1 MGFIG
6 FSELLVIILVA
17 ICVLKPQQLHSIA
30 LLLGKLFGKTKK
42 QYQALKSE
50 LNQTIQPPKE
60 K

>member
-17 ICVLKPQQLHSIA
+17 ICVLKPQQLHRLA
-30 LLLGKLFGKTKK
+30 LMLGKLWGKTRQ
-42 QYQALKSE
+42 QYHNLKTE
-50 LNQTIQPPKE
+50 LDQTIQPPK

>member
-17 ICVLKPQQLHSIA
+17 ICVLKPQQLHSMA
-30 LLLGKLFGKTKK
+30 LMLGKLWSKTRK
-42 QYQALKSE
+42 QYQTLKTE

-60 K
+60 